1 MPAKWRHVRR
11 YHFSFTGIL
20 FWLVAIW
27 IGLILEEL
35 FNAAPFLGAIVGLL
49 CALTLIVLGRMGLER
64 AIPLLGRRN
73 LAPRPVPPPP
83 AQSTSPLCRYVREP
97 KISYPIL
104 ANARD
109 QCGWVHLRLQVDPA
123 GRIKRFMILDQAP
136 GRTFESAT
144 VKALWRARI
153 EPDPETRSLRDLKS
167 LITFVLRGPMS
178 PDWALERIAEPGIAE
193 VNDDA
198 PHQIENR

>member
-1 MPAKWRHVRR
+1 
-11 YHFSFTGIL
+11 
-20 FWLVAIW
+20 
-27 IGLILEEL
+27 
-35 FNAAPFLGAIVGLL
+35 
-49 CALTLIVLGRMGLER
+49 
-64 AIPLLGRRN
+64 
-73 LAPRPVPPPP
+73 
-83 AQSTSPLCRYVREP
+83 
-97 KISYPIL
+97 
-104 ANARD
+104 
-109 QCGWVHLRLQVDPA
+109 
-123 GRIKRFMILDQAP
+123 MILDQAP